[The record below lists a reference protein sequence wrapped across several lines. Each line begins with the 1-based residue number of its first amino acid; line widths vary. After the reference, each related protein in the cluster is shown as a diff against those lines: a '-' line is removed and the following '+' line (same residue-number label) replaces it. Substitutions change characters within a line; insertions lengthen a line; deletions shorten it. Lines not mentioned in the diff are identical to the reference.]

1 MIDYWWAYPLLGAV
15 VGFLAGLLG
24 IGGGLQMVPVLT
36 LIFKAN
42 GFPPQHILHLAL
54 GTGVATILLTS
65 VSSVRSH
72 HRRGAVNWK
81 IVRDIAPGI
90 VLGTLGGSAVAGML
104 NTLALGI
111 VFTAFTYYVATRMLL
126 GVKPVA
132 SRTLPDRRGMFGA
145 GAVIVCVSS
154 FAAIGG
160 AVLSVPFMLKCNV
173 RMHEAIGTAAA
184 IGFPI
189 ALGGTIGYIA
199 TGAGQQLPPYCVGYL
214 YLPAFVGITAATMA
228 TAPLGAALAHRTSG
242 TLLRKLFAVLLFAL
256 ATRMLV
262 GLL

>member
-65 VSSVRSH
+65 LSSVRSH
-72 HRRGAVNWK
+72 HKRGAVNWR
-81 IVRDIAPGI
+81 IVRVIAPGI
-90 VLGTLGGSAVAGML
+90 IVGTLVGSAIAGML

-111 VFTAFTYYVATRMLL
+111 VFTVFTFYVATRMLL

-132 SRTLPDRRGMFGA
+132 SRKLPGRPGMFGA
-145 GAVIVCVSS
+145 GAVIGSLSS
-154 FAAIGG
+154 LAAIGG

-173 RMHEAIGTAAA
+173 RMHAAIGTAAA

-189 ALGGTIGYIA
+189 ALGGTVGYIA
-199 TGAGQQLPPYCVGYL
+199 TGLGHALPPYSVGFV
-214 YLPAFVGITAATMA
+214 YLPAFAGIAAATML
-228 TAPLGAALAHRTSG
+228 TAPLGAALAHRISG
-242 TLLRKLFAVLLFAL
+242 TRLRQVFAVLLFAL
-256 ATRMLV
+256 ATRMLI